1 MKPQQRDELL
11 ARLDE
16 RTQNMWRILDDQED
30 SINKK
35 IDRIIVHQEKQNG
48 RITKNRIMIIALA
61 SFLSGAGIL
70 EGTNII
76 NLFG

>member
-1 MKPQQRDELL
+1 MKTADRDALL

-16 RTQNMWRILDDQED
+16 RSLNMWRVLDEQDD

-35 IDRIIVHQEKQNG
+35 IDRIIIHQEKQNG
-48 RITKNRIMIIALA
+48 RITKNKIMIIGLVC
-61 SFLSGAGIL
+61 FLSGAGIL
-70 EGTNII
+70 EGTDII